1 MSKPFCAHA
10 TLTEPTP
17 SLHNILLADTQ
28 QTKNTCKVRLKR
40 IAHRQI
46 PNRGIAIISK
56 KNNTS
61 PTHPSSSITVLWL
74 ARPYAKACQQDHPKP
89 QTLTKLLTALP
100 QLDALLMGY
109 PNYDLTSLKAKTCA
123 PDLEKKASCP
133 YIDKVSHQTHSVN
146 STAVDGVTT
155 YRSPLC

>member
-56 KNNTS
+56 KNHTPS
-61 PTHPSSSITVLWL
+61 THPSSSITVLWL

-89 QTLTKLLTALP
+89 QTLTKLLSALP

-123 PDLEKKASCP
+123 PDLEKNVHCP
-133 YIDKVSHQTHSVN
+133 YIDFVRQQTISVN
-146 STAVDGVTT
+146 FTEVEGISTN
-155 YRSPLC
+155 RSLLC